1 MKLRGFEFRLPKPPF
16 THLSR
21 RVIEQE
27 NTQNKTRR
35 ENPLGSFFFFFSS
48 LHQLTFFLIFFF
60 FSPPPPLEM
69 TLPDARTP
77 PHTHPPHLLTS
88 PVIIFR
94 TRQIAVKEPIS
105 IYNRLLRDHYG
116 TIRPAESPPPPP
128 PLHGLIVPVR
138 AAASL

>member
-16 THLSR
+16 AHLSR

-27 NTQNKTRR
+27 NTHKTKPGERI
-35 ENPLGSFFFFFSS
+35 LWGLFFFFF
-48 LHQLTFFLIFFF
+48 TFYFLFHF

-69 TLPDARTP
+69 TLPDVRP
-77 PHTHPPHLLTS
+77 PPLLTS

-116 TIRPAESPPPPP
+116 TIRPTESPPP
-128 PLHGLIVPVR
+128 HQLIVPVG

>member
-16 THLSR
+16 AHLSR

-27 NTQNKTRR
+27 NTHKTKPGERI
-35 ENPLGSFFFFFSS
+35 LWGLFFHRLTFYFIFHFFS
-48 LHQLTFFLIFFF
+48 
-60 FSPPPPLEM
+60 LEM
-69 TLPDARTP
+69 TLPDARP
-77 PHTHPPHLLTS
+77 PPLLTS

-116 TIRPAESPPPPP
+116 TIRPAESPPP
-128 PLHGLIVPVR
+128 HQLIVPVR